1 MNLMLLSHPSKTP
14 PILSD
19 DFQERLEGPDQGLI
33 NAWVAG
39 LEKRASWPGTA
50 AKALGGELPVLPFR
64 GGVEKR
70 IKRTD
75 KVGSLLYVAM
85 WQGLRGE
92 DLNLD
97 TAAEISMTCTRTG
110 VPVLF
115 TMDYNKLRADDS
127 AT

>member
-1 MNLMLLSHPSKTP
+1 MLLIHNASTP
-14 PILSD
+14 PVPSAD
-19 DFQERLEGPDQGLI
+19 YYERIEGPDRGLI
-33 NAWVAG
+33 NAWVTG
-39 LEKRASWPGTA
+39 LEKRATWSETA
-50 AKALGGELPVLPFR
+50 TRAAAGELPVLPFR

-75 KVGSLLYVAM
+75 KVGSLLYIAM

-92 DLNLD
+92 NLHLD
-97 TAAEISMTCTRTG
+97 TDAEISMTCSRTG

-115 TMDYNKLRADDS
+115 TMDYNKLRAEDS

>member
-1 MNLMLLSHPSKTP
+1 MRLIHYASAPPVPS
-14 PILSD
+14 LD
-19 DFQERLEGPDQGLI
+19 YYERVEGPDKGLI
-33 NAWVAG
+33 NAWVVG
-39 LEKRASWPGTA
+39 LEKRSSWSEAA
-50 AKALGGELPVLPFR
+50 AKALAGELPVLPYR

-75 KVGSLLYVAM
+75 KVGSLQYVAM

-97 TAAEISMTCTRTG
+97 TDAEISMTCTRTG

-127 AT
+127 AA

>member
-1 MNLMLLSHPSKTP
+1 MLLIQNANTP
-14 PILSD
+14 PVPSAD
-19 DFQERLEGPDQGLI
+19 YYERIEGPDQGLI

-39 LEKRASWPGTA
+39 LDKRSSWVETA
-50 AKALGGELPVLPFR
+50 EKALAGELPVLPFR

-92 DLNLD
+92 DLHLD
-97 TAAEISMTCTRTG
+97 TDTEISMTCARTG

-115 TMDYNKLRADDS
+115 TMDYNKLRAEDG
-127 AT
+127 AA